1 MLRLPAEWQRRYGD
15 NVLTATLPRL
25 DLRLR
30 YHERLRP
37 QPAFSTIVERALASD
52 REMRPH
58 DIGKMQRLVTAE
70 GEYGAAITIRGRR
83 GNTQALRWIGAVFLD
98 EFATTLD
105 VLATAHVAEVEAL
118 SLELWRGQRFEIAAR
133 PRPFYYVPPRDWQ
146 GLPSGLVANW
156 YPPDFPANRSM
167 IVVPPAQIV
176 DDPAAAIEAHATE
189 LAAGLVVE
197 HLERDDNYV
206 ELRGRREDTIVTRA
220 MATIVVEPRLYC
232 LRLETLRVDRL
243 DEVRDTFRA
252 VAASI
257 RPLPGLDEIQLG
269 RAFANRIELFDHWAG

>member
-25 DLRLR
+25 DARLR

-37 QPAFSTIVERALASD
+37 QPAFSAIVERALAND
-52 REMRPH
+52 RELRPH
-58 DIGKMQRLVTAE
+58 DIGKMQRLVTTE
-70 GEYGAAITIRGRR
+70 GEYGASITIRGRR
-83 GNTQALRWIGAVFLD
+83 GNAQALRWIGAVFLG
-98 EFATTLD
+98 EFATMLD
-105 VLATAHVAEVEAL
+105 VLSTAHFAEVEAL
-118 SLELWRGQRFEIAAR
+118 ALELWRTQRFELAAR

-167 IVVPPAQIV
+167 IVVPPSQIV
-176 DDPAAAIEAHATE
+176 DDPASAIEAHATE

-197 HLERDDNYV
+197 QLDRDGGYI
-206 ELRGRREDTIVTRA
+206 ELRGRRDDTIVVRA
-220 MATIVVEPRLYC
+220 MTTLAVEPRLYH
-232 LRLETLRVDRL
+232 LRLETMRVDRL

-252 VAASI
+252 VASSI
-257 RPLPGLDEIQLG
+257 RPLPSRDEIQIG
-269 RAFANRIELFDHWAG
+269 RAFADRIELFDHWAG